1 MKKNILQNWQF
12 SEIVLSLIVLAIL
25 LTLTYGFF
33 FEAPYSGFYFNPTN
47 GRILQFFVDV
57 ETEPTLHVGDILKQV
72 GSIPW
77 ENYDDKNRN
86 QIFFEGVQ
94 PGQIVDIVVDRNGST
109 LVIPW
114 QFPGFNWPEFNG
126 RFFNLWGLSYFFW
139 FFGMITQLLIRPK
152 DTRWR
157 LMIAVN
163 YLTAIWLIA
172 GSLSSWNL
180 WGSSLLLHAVTWLM
194 VPVYLHLHW
203 LFPRSLGH
211 APVWVW
217 NLFYL
222 TGGVFAASEFLQL
235 LPRAFYLLGFLLLL
249 TGSILLLLI
258 HYIRQP
264 AERKDLRFLAAAI
277 LTAIFPPI
285 VLGIS
290 GVSGT
295 IPQIGPLAL
304 LALLIMPGAY
314 FYIVY
319 RRQMGGMELRANKL
333 ISLYIF
339 VILFGTVLL
348 LLLFPLSFAKVP
360 TRAIVFWGAVVAT
373 LAAFISVLVFPPF
386 QAFIEQHFLGI
397 KLPYQN
403 LQETYSTRITTSA
416 SLSSL
421 LRFLGD
427 ELLPSLFVRQ
437 FVFLKFD
444 HGLPTILFKTGITE
458 DQVFNDG
465 FDLTKL
471 IAASGKYRPTHLL
484 KGEKLC
490 PWAHLILPLKIGKTV
505 LGFWLFGRRDP
516 DDMFT
521 QTEIP
526 ILQSLANQTAIAL
539 SNILQT
545 ERLRTLYQANVN
557 RFEDE
562 RLHLARELHDSILNQ
577 LAVLQMNLDGAN
589 PSPKFQEAYDGL
601 TQRLRE
607 IVSDLR
613 PPMLNYGLK
622 SALEELADN
631 LMDRSKETANITVE
645 LQSEDGNRYSSEVEL
660 HLFRIVQEACE
671 NALRHAQAKKI
682 KISGSLNTREIN
694 LHLQDDGIGFEPDE
708 TLNLDTLISK
718 KHFGLAGMI
727 ERAAIIG
734 AEVRIESN
742 LENGTRIKINWNQD
756 SS

>member
-1 MKKNILQNWQF
+1 MKKNIFQNWQF
-12 SEIVLSLIVLAIL
+12 SEIALSLIVLVIL

-33 FEAPYSGFYFNPTN
+33 FEAPYSGFYFNPTD

-57 ETEPTLHVGDILKQV
+57 ETEPTLHIGDILKQV
-72 GSIPW
+72 GSISW
-77 ENYDDKNRN
+77 ESYDEKNRN
-86 QIFFEGVQ
+86 QMFFEDVQ
-94 PGQIVDIVVDRNGST
+94 PGQIVDIIVDRNGST

-114 QFPGFNWPEFNG
+114 KFPGFNWPEFNG
-126 RFFNLWGLSYFFW
+126 RFFNLWGLPYFFW
-139 FFGMITQLLIRPK
+139 FFGMLTQLLIRPK
-152 DTRWR
+152 DSRWR

-194 VPVYLHLHW
+194 VPIYLHLHW

-217 NLFYL
+217 KLFYL
-222 TGGVFAASEFLQL
+222 AGGVFAVSEFLQL

-285 VLGIS
+285 VLGVS

-348 LLLFPLSFAKVP
+348 PLLFPLSFAKFP

-373 LAAFISVLVFPPF
+373 LAAFVSVLVFPPF

-437 FVFLKFD
+437 FAFLKFD
-444 HGLPTILFKTGITE
+444 HGLPTILFKTGVNE

-471 IAASGKYRPTHLL
+471 IAASGKYRPTHSLD
-484 KGEKLC
+484 GEKLC

-516 DDMFT
+516 DDMYS
-521 QTEIP
+521 QAEIP

-562 RLHLARELHDSILNQ
+562 RSHLARELHDSILNQ

-631 LMDRSKETANITVE
+631 LMERSKETASITVR
-645 LQSEDGNRYSSEVEL
+645 LQSDGNRYSSEVEL
-660 HLFRIVQEACE
+660 HLFRIIQEACE
-671 NALRHAQAKKI
+671 NALRHAQARDI
-682 KISGSLNTREIN
+682 EISGSLDTQKIN
-694 LHLQDDGIGFEPDE
+694 LNLHDNGTGFDVGE
-708 TLNLDTLISK
+708 TLNLDTLIAK